1 MIGYHQPDMLLPPF
15 MTPFLLP
22 ILTLA
27 ATVILGLLLVRL
39 AVPLGFI
46 DLPGDRKVHTLPTPR
61 TGGLAMV
68 GGGGLMFGLALALGW
83 IPWPIIPW
91 QTWLAGLGFITVGA
105 ADDRFS
111 FHPRQKFLVLLA
123 LSVLATWPWVLV
135 LRATGVPWLPAAW
148 TASPLLLAGAAIL
161 ITFWFMAVPNAV
173 NIEDAI
179 NGYMGGFTFLV
190 LLGLAA
196 RGVDTRIALGALL
209 GFLLLNWPKARQF
222 MGDAGSFGCGFFL
235 AEAILRG
242 GGLAHPS
249 MALFM
254 TAPISLDVAM
264 GLIRRKKLGMTIFTA
279 DRATCPHHLLA
290 LTGGNILLATS
301 LLWLNAAGFVFL
313 ANRPW
318 LALGQTVLYVL
329 LLVILNRKLVLP
341 ITTQGL

>member
-1 MIGYHQPDMLLPPF
+1 MK
-15 MTPFLLP
+15 TPLLLP
-22 ILTLA
+22 ILSLSATLI
-27 ATVILGLLLVRL
+27 VGLLLVRL

-68 GGGGLMFGLALALGW
+68 LGGGLVFLLALALKW
-83 IPWPIIPW
+83 LPWPALPW
-91 QTWLAGLGFITVGA
+91 QTWLAGFGFITVGA

-111 FHPRQKFLVLLA
+111 FQPRQKVLVLLA
-123 LSVLATWPWVLV
+123 LPVLAAWPWVLA
-135 LRATGVPWLPAAW
+135 LRATGAPWLPTAW
-148 TASPLLLAGAAIL
+148 TASPLLLAGAALL

-190 LLGLAA
+190 LLGLAL
-196 RGVDTRIALGALL
+196 RGVDTRLALGALL
-209 GFLLLNWPKARQF
+209 GFLLLNWPKARHF

-249 MALFM
+249 MALFL

-264 GLIRRKKLGMTIFTA
+264 GLVRRKRLGMTFFTA
-279 DRATCPHHLLA
+279 DRSTCPHHLLA
-290 LTGGNILLATS
+290 LTGENVALTTS
-301 LLWLNAAGFVFL
+301 LLWFNAAGFVAL

-318 LALGQTVLYVL
+318 WALGQAVLYVL
-329 LLVILNRKLVLP
+329 ALIFLNRKLLFP
-341 ITTQGL
+341 KF

>member
-1 MIGYHQPDMLLPPF
+1 
-15 MTPFLLP
+15 MTRLLLP
-22 ILTLA
+22 IFSLT
-27 ATVILGLLLVRL
+27 ATVIFGLLLVRL

-46 DLPGDRKVHTLPTPR
+46 DLPDARKVHTLPTPR

-68 GGGGLMFGLALALGW
+68 LGGGLIFGLALALGW
-83 IPWPIIPW
+83 IPWPVIPW

-111 FHPRQKFLVLLA
+111 FHPRQKVLVLLA
-123 LSVLATWPWVLV
+123 LSALAAWPWILV
-135 LRATGVPWLPAAW
+135 LKATGVPWLPAAW
-148 TASPLLLAGAAIL
+148 MASPLLLAGAAIL

-190 LLGLAA
+190 LLGLAL
-196 RGVDTRIALGALL
+196 RGVDTRLALGALL
-209 GFLLLNWPKARQF
+209 GFLLLNWPKAKHF
-222 MGDAGSFGCGFFL
+222 MGDAGSFGCGFFI

-242 GGLAHPS
+242 GGLAHPTL
-249 MALFM
+249 ALFL

-264 GLIRRKKLGMTIFTA
+264 GLIRRKRLGMTFFTA
-279 DRATCPHHLLA
+279 DRSTCPHHLLA
-290 LTGGNILLATS
+290 LTGENVLLATS

-318 LALGQTVLYVL
+318 WALGQAVLYVL
-329 LLVILNRKLVLP
+329 ALVFLNRKLLLSGTP
-341 ITTQGL
+341 G